1 MKLQQKFILGSYIA
15 SKTGADY
22 AWGINDCN
30 TFLFEFH
37 DAAYGT
43 NLMSLCKYRTKQS
56 AREFS
61 RGYMSPGQ
69 WMHIH
74 DYKKIKGK
82 NPKWQEGDVCVISQN
97 DWMHIAYIY
106 HNGAFWSMTEKGLNN
121 YTAKAINKV
130 KTSAWRKQEQQEER
144 DWIDDNTCEECK
156 EFPCECDRPKE

>member
-15 SKTGADY
+15 GKTGADY

-43 NLMSLCKYRTKQS
+43 NLMGLCKYRTKES

-61 RGYMSPGQ
+61 RNYMGVEQ

-74 DYKKIKGK
+74 NYKEIKGK
-82 NPKWQEGDVCVISQN
+82 NPKWQEGDVCVVSRS
-97 DWMHIAYIY
+97 DWMHIGYIY
-106 HNGAFWSMTEKGLNN
+106 HNGAFWTMTEKGLNN
-121 YTAKAINKV
+121 YSAKAINKV
-130 KTSAWRKQEQQEER
+130 KTNAWRK
-144 DWIDDNTCEECK
+144 DDSEK
-156 EFPCECDRPKE
+156 